1 MKTNFRKATSVSAN
15 FGYSTLM
22 VGNTTVYT
30 TKIRTKQLGLLRY
43 AIEHYRR
50 NTSMLQGIIGQL
62 KMDRKGN
69 RNVTYEFVTT
79 DANKAYL
86 IRQEFDRARA
96 EVLEV
101 QKDRL
106 LRGDYSYM
114 PLWMMNIQED
124 IMREERNS
132 LGDPLGIT
140 YGCDDLDLPF

>member
-30 TKIRTKQLGLLRY
+30 TKIRTKQFGLLRY
-43 AIEHYRR
+43 AIEHFRR
-50 NTSMLQGIIGQL
+50 NTNMLQGTYGQL
-62 KMDRKGN
+62 KTDRKGN

-86 IRQEFDRARA
+86 IRKEFDCARA
-96 EVLEV
+96 EVLDV

-106 LRGDYSYM
+106 LRGDHAYM
-114 PLWMMNIQED
+114 PLWMMTIQEEL
-124 IMREERNS
+124 MREEQ
-132 LGDPLGIT
+132 PT
-140 YGCDDLDLPF
+140 YPIYSDMDDLPF

>member
-43 AIEHYRR
+43 AIEQKRR
-50 NTSMLQGIIGQL
+50 TTNLLQGVISQL

-86 IRQEFDRARA
+86 IRQEFDIARA
-96 EVLEV
+96 DVLEV

-106 LRGDYSYM
+106 LSGDRNYM
-114 PLWMMNIQED
+114 PHWMKNIQEE

-132 LGDPLGIT
+132 LGDPLGTT